1 MGKEGKRMAQNPQ
14 TLKRKKAFKD
24 AGLEEWRWLFP
35 ARKDT
40 NSRRKAN
47 NICYN
52 NYNEGCKN
60 IRFCKSC
67 KQCWE
72 KAKVAGGSG
81 NRRIEYMWYEDFPS
95 YKRKREKCPRCK
107 DPNFSEHR

>member
-1 MGKEGKRMAQNPQ
+1 MGKEGKRMAQNTQ

-24 AGLEEWRWLFP
+24 AGLEECSWLFP

-60 IRFCKSC
+60 I
-67 KQCWE
+67 
-72 KAKVAGGSG
+72 
-81 NRRIEYMWYEDFPS
+81 
-95 YKRKREKCPRCK
+95 
-107 DPNFSEHR
+107 

>member
-24 AGLEEWRWLFP
+24 AGLEEWSWLFP

-60 IRFCKSC
+60 INFFKWSFDLNYYFAHKYNYRVTECKWD
-67 KQCWE
+67 K
-72 KAKVAGGSG
+72 K
-81 NRRIEYMWYEDFPS
+81 RIYSLWL
-95 YKRKREKCPRCK
+95 K
-107 DPNFSEHR
+107 